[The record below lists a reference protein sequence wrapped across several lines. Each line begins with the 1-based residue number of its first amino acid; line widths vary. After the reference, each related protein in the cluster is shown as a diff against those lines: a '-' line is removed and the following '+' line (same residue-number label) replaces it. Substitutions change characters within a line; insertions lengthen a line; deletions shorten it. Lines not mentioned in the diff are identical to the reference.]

1 MVLKKPSEYFKKDIP
16 SVDNSI
22 QEAVKLPELNTFS
35 DAFQSFKNNLSKIE
49 VLSEFSETLDNY
61 RVNIERVNFL
71 SEKVED
77 IQNEI
82 QNLLKKED
90 LDRAIMS
97 QLLVVEQ
104 SIQDLQN
111 KVKGINEKNLTEIR
125 LDVAGLNES
134 VSEFLEVEVPKY
146 KKLVIDSEL
155 RTNDRY
161 EELELNVN
169 STLEGI
175 GEFVDNK
182 YQKLTESLQGINEN
196 SLSGIVEDFKK
207 LDEAFLQ
214 LKEQEIPKYK
224 GFIVE
229 SERKTEVRLDEFNQN
244 LEESISNLNH
254 KVNNTLVDFD
264 EKVVERID
272 SIQNSLLEFIQVE
285 SPKYNKL
292 LIENKL
298 KTEEEVKIIQRSIE
312 EKIDRFV
319 NDIEELK
326 KTTLND
332 SESLNQFVK
341 ENIDSFKHLLDET
354 QKDVKKTLSN
364 YTNISKTFEDKV
376 TKDNDKIYEYEGTLN
391 QYSKKIEDC
400 LYQLGS
406 FKEEIQ
412 INGELYNEW
421 RDNLEIEL
429 DQKIQSHRENIS
441 EEIVVIQDSLSKK
454 VSNLEIEIVR
464 NESHIKKQNK
474 NLEQIQ
480 EDVLS
485 AIQRLNLEKLE
496 EKNHELTKKIKYL
509 EEIFEKFNEKEILS
523 ENIIVEPPSTKNEDP
538 LTPLEQNFVTL
549 DQLNQHYRLFL
560 NRIQQQLATIGGG
573 GETQLKYLD
582 DIVGI
587 ATNASA
593 YNNKFLKYN
602 HSIGKFEFVS
612 VGAGSQDLNDT
623 LQLGNSS
630 SLGMS
635 VGVATVTSLDVDSV
649 ANFDTNTITFGSSS
663 PTQIYSFSATQ
674 YRSAKLQIQI
684 TQGSDYQT
692 SDILLIHNGSVVN
705 IVEYA
710 SISTNDY
717 LGTFDALIS
726 GGNVSLR
733 VLMGSSSS
741 STIKVV
747 SQAISL

>member
-125 LDVAGLNES
+125 LDVAGLTES

-161 EELELNVN
+161 EELESNVN

-207 LDEAFLQ
+207 LDEAVLQ

-229 SERKTEVRLDEFNQN
+229 NERKTEVSLDEFNQKLDKALIN
-244 LEESISNLNH
+244 
-254 KVNNTLVDFD
+254 FD
-264 EKVVERID
+264 EKVQE
-272 SIQNSLLEFIQVE
+272 SIQYLDDKVD
-285 SPKYNKL
+285 K
-292 LIENKL
+292 
-298 KTEEEVKIIQRSIE
+298 KIGIFQDSIE
-312 EKIDRFV
+312 EIDEKF
-319 NDIEELK
+319 IELK
-326 KTTLND
+326 EQEIPKYKR
-332 SESLNQFVK
+332 FIV
-341 ENIDSFKHLLDET
+341 ET
-354 QKDVKKTLSN
+354 EKKTESKLNEFDEKLDTTINEVLEVVNSVEVLN
-364 YTNISKTFEDKV
+364 SDTERKISK
-376 TKDNDKIYEYEGTLN
+376 N
-391 QYSKKIEDC
+391 IEDVQD
-400 LYQLGS
+400 LQSRVNVELKNVEEH
-406 FKEEIQ
+406 KE
-412 INGELYNEW
+412 
-421 RDNLEIEL
+421 
-429 DQKIQSHRENIS
+429 K
-441 EEIVVIQDSLSKK
+441 LSKK
-454 VSNLEIEIVR
+454 VIDLEVEIVR
-464 NESHIKKQNK
+464 NESHIKSQNEYIE
-474 NLEQIQ
+474 NIQ
-480 EDVLS
+480 EEVRDVISKLQ
-485 AIQRLNLEKLE
+485 IEKLE

-538 LTPLEQNFVTL
+538 LTPLDQNFVTL

-635 VGVATVTSLDVDSV
+635 VGVTTVTSLDVDSV

-726 GGNVSLR
+726 GGSVSLR

>member
-1 MVLKKPSEYFKKDIP
+1 MLKDFISEVKMGSIARYTRYAFIFTPPARVNPGALQKVLLFCDQIQLPGVNYSTVQNRTFGEFRETPYEKLYDNLTMSFY
-16 SVDNSI
+16 VDNDMKVKGLFDDWIGSI
-22 QEAVKLPELNTFS
+22 QDPITRKFS
-35 DAFQSFKNNLSKIE
+35 YYNQYISNMTIE
-49 VLSEFSETLDNY
+49 
-61 RVNIERVNFL
+61 
-71 SEKVED
+71 
-77 IQNEI
+77 
-82 QNLLKKED
+82 
-90 LDRAIMS
+90 
-97 QLLVVEQ
+97 
-104 SIQDLQN
+104 IQDLQN

-125 LDVAGLNES
+125 LDVAGLTES

-207 LDEAFLQ
+207 LDEAVLQ

-229 SERKTEVRLDEFNQN
+229 NERKTEVSLDEFNQKLDKSLIN
-244 LEESISNLNH
+244 
-254 KVNNTLVDFD
+254 FD
-264 EKVVERID
+264 EKVQE
-272 SIQNSLLEFIQVE
+272 SIQYLDDKVD
-285 SPKYNKL
+285 K
-292 LIENKL
+292 
-298 KTEEEVKIIQRSIE
+298 KIGIFQDSIE
-312 EKIDRFV
+312 EIDKKF
-319 NDIEELK
+319 IELK
-326 KTTLND
+326 EQEIPKYKR
-332 SESLNQFVK
+332 FIV
-341 ENIDSFKHLLDET
+341 ET
-354 QKDVKKTLSN
+354 EKKTESKLNEFDEKLDTTITEVLEVVNSVEVLN
-364 YTNISKTFEDKV
+364 SDTERKISK
-376 TKDNDKIYEYEGTLN
+376 N
-391 QYSKKIEDC
+391 IEDVQD
-400 LYQLGS
+400 LQSRVNVELKNVEEH
-406 FKEEIQ
+406 KE
-412 INGELYNEW
+412 
-421 RDNLEIEL
+421 
-429 DQKIQSHRENIS
+429 K
-441 EEIVVIQDSLSKK
+441 LSKK
-454 VSNLEIEIVR
+454 VIDLEVEIVR
-464 NESHIKKQNK
+464 NESHIKSQNEYIE
-474 NLEQIQ
+474 NIQ
-480 EDVLS
+480 EEVRDVISKLQ
-485 AIQRLNLEKLE
+485 IEKLE

-538 LTPLEQNFVTL
+538 LTPLDQNFVTL

>member
-1 MVLKKPSEYFKKDIP
+1 MALKKPSEYFKKETT
-16 SVDNSI
+16 SVNNSV
-22 QEAVKLPELNTFS
+22 QELVKSPELNTFS
-35 DAFQSFKNNLSKIE
+35 DAFESFKKNLGKIE

-61 RVNIERVNFL
+61 RVNIERVNHL

-125 LDVAGLNES
+125 LDLAGLTES

-146 KKLVIDSEL
+146 KKLVVDSEL

-161 EELELNVN
+161 EELESNVN

-175 GEFVDNK
+175 GEFVGKK
-182 YQKLTESLQGINEN
+182 YEELTESLQGINEN

-207 LDEAFLQ
+207 LDEAVLE
-214 LKEQEIPKYK
+214 LKEKEIPKYK

-229 SERKTEVRLDEFNQN
+229 NERKTEVRLDEFNQKLDKTFIN
-244 LEESISNLNH
+244 
-254 KVNNTLVDFD
+254 FD
-264 EKVVERID
+264 EKVQE
-272 SIQNSLLEFIQVE
+272 SIQYLDDKV
-285 SPKYNKL
+285 
-292 LIENKL
+292 
-298 KTEEEVKIIQRSIE
+298 VKKIGIFQDSIE
-312 EKIDRFV
+312 EIDEKFIEIKEQEIPKYKRFIVETEKKTESKLNEFGEKLDTTINEVLEVVNSVEVLNSDTERKISKNIEDVQDLQSRV
-319 NDIEELK
+319 NVELK
-326 KTTLND
+326 NV
-332 SESLNQFVK
+332 EEHK
-341 ENIDSFKHLLDET
+341 EK
-354 QKDVKKTLSN
+354 
-364 YTNISKTFEDKV
+364 
-376 TKDNDKIYEYEGTLN
+376 
-391 QYSKKIEDC
+391 
-400 LYQLGS
+400 
-406 FKEEIQ
+406 
-412 INGELYNEW
+412 
-421 RDNLEIEL
+421 
-429 DQKIQSHRENIS
+429 
-441 EEIVVIQDSLSKK
+441 LSKK
-454 VSNLEIEIVR
+454 VIDLEVEIVR
-464 NESHIKKQNK
+464 NESHIKSQNEYIE
-474 NLEQIQ
+474 NIQ
-480 EDVLS
+480 EEVRDVISKLQ
-485 AIQRLNLEKLE
+485 IEKLE

-523 ENIIVEPPSTKNEDP
+523 ENIIVEPPQVKNEDP
-538 LTPLEQNFVTL
+538 LTPLDQNFVTL

-623 LQLGNSS
+623 LQLGNTS

-635 VGVATVTSLDVDSV
+635 VGVATVTSLNVDGV
-649 ANFDTNTITFGSSS
+649 ANFDTNTITFASSS
-663 PTQIYSFSATQ
+663 PTQIYSFSVSQ

-684 TQGSDYQT
+684 TQGTDYQT

-726 GGNVSLR
+726 SGNVSLR

-747 SQAISL
+747 SQTISL

>member
-1 MVLKKPSEYFKKDIP
+1 MALKKPSEYFKKETT
-16 SVDNSI
+16 SVNNSV
-22 QEAVKLPELNTFS
+22 QELVKTPELNTFS
-35 DAFQSFKNNLSKIE
+35 DAFESFKKNLGKIE

-61 RVNIERVNFL
+61 RINIERVNHL

-125 LDVAGLNES
+125 LDVAGLTES

-146 KKLVIDSEL
+146 KKLVVDSEL
-155 RTNDRY
+155 RTNGRY
-161 EELELNVN
+161 EELETNIN

-175 GEFVDNK
+175 GEFVDKK
-182 YQKLTESLQGINEN
+182 YEELTESLQGINEN

-207 LDEAFLQ
+207 LDEAVLE

-229 SERKTEVRLDEFNQN
+229 TERKTEVKLDEFNQKLDKTFIN
-244 LEESISNLNH
+244 FGEKVQESIQYLDDKVAKKIGIFRDSIEEIDEKFIELKEQEIPKYKRFIVEAEKKTESKLNE
-254 KVNNTLVDFD
+254 FD
-264 EKVVERID
+264 EKLDTTINEVLEVVNSVEVLNSDTER
-272 SIQNSLLEFIQVE
+272 
-285 SPKYNKL
+285 
-292 LIENKL
+292 
-298 KTEEEVKIIQRSIE
+298 KI
-312 EKIDRFV
+312 
-319 NDIEELK
+319 
-326 KTTLND
+326 
-332 SESLNQFVK
+332 
-341 ENIDSFKHLLDET
+341 
-354 QKDVKKTLSN
+354 
-364 YTNISKTFEDKV
+364 
-376 TKDNDKIYEYEGTLN
+376 
-391 QYSKKIEDC
+391 SKKIEDVQD
-400 LYQLGS
+400 LQSRVNVELKNVEEH
-406 FKEEIQ
+406 KE
-412 INGELYNEW
+412 
-421 RDNLEIEL
+421 
-429 DQKIQSHRENIS
+429 K
-441 EEIVVIQDSLSKK
+441 LSKK
-454 VSNLEIEIVR
+454 VTDLEVEIVR
-464 NESHIKKQNK
+464 NENHIKSQNEYIE
-474 NLEQIQ
+474 NIQ
-480 EDVLS
+480 EEVRDVISKLQ
-485 AIQRLNLEKLE
+485 IEKLE

-523 ENIIVEPPSTKNEDP
+523 ENIIVEPPQVKNEDP
-538 LTPLEQNFVTL
+538 LTPLDQNFVTL

-635 VGVATVTSLDVDSV
+635 VGVTTVTSLNVDSV
-649 ANFDTNTITFGSSS
+649 ANFDTNAITFSSSS
-663 PTQIYSFSATQ
+663 PTQIYSFSASQ
-674 YRSAKLQIQI
+674 YRSARLQIQI
-684 TQGSDYQT
+684 TQGTDYQT

-717 LGTFDALIS
+717 LGTFDALINS
-726 GGNVSLR
+726 GNVSLR

-747 SQAISL
+747 SQTISL

>member
-1 MVLKKPSEYFKKDIP
+1 VVLKKPSEYFKKDIP

-125 LDVAGLNES
+125 LDVAGLTES

-161 EELELNVN
+161 EELESNVN

-207 LDEAFLQ
+207 LDEAVLQ

-229 SERKTEVRLDEFNQN
+229 NERKTEVSLDEFNQKLDKSLIN
-244 LEESISNLNH
+244 
-254 KVNNTLVDFD
+254 FD
-264 EKVVERID
+264 EKVQE
-272 SIQNSLLEFIQVE
+272 SIQYLDDKVD
-285 SPKYNKL
+285 K
-292 LIENKL
+292 
-298 KTEEEVKIIQRSIE
+298 KIGIFQDSIE
-312 EKIDRFV
+312 EIDKKF
-319 NDIEELK
+319 IELK
-326 KTTLND
+326 EQEIPKYKR
-332 SESLNQFVK
+332 FIV
-341 ENIDSFKHLLDET
+341 ET
-354 QKDVKKTLSN
+354 EKKTESKLNEFDEKLDTTITEVLEVVNSVEVLN
-364 YTNISKTFEDKV
+364 SDTERKISK
-376 TKDNDKIYEYEGTLN
+376 N
-391 QYSKKIEDC
+391 IEDVQD
-400 LYQLGS
+400 LQSRVDVELKNVEEH
-406 FKEEIQ
+406 KE
-412 INGELYNEW
+412 
-421 RDNLEIEL
+421 
-429 DQKIQSHRENIS
+429 K
-441 EEIVVIQDSLSKK
+441 LSKK
-454 VSNLEIEIVR
+454 VIDLEVEIVR
-464 NESHIKKQNK
+464 NESHIKSQNEYIE
-474 NLEQIQ
+474 NIQ
-480 EDVLS
+480 EEVRDVISKLQ
-485 AIQRLNLEKLE
+485 IEKLE

-538 LTPLEQNFVTL
+538 LTPLDQNFVTL

-726 GGNVSLR
+726 GGSVSLR

>member
-1 MVLKKPSEYFKKDIP
+1 MYRYIVIIVALKKPSEYFKKETT
-16 SVDNSI
+16 SVNNSV
-22 QEAVKLPELNTFS
+22 QELVKTPELNTFS
-35 DAFQSFKNNLSKIE
+35 DAFESFKKNLGKIE

-61 RVNIERVNFL
+61 RINIERVNHL

-125 LDVAGLNES
+125 LDVAGLTES

-146 KKLVIDSEL
+146 KKLVVDSEL

-161 EELELNVN
+161 EELESNVN

-175 GEFVDNK
+175 GEFVGKK
-182 YQKLTESLQGINEN
+182 YEELTESLQGINEN

-207 LDEAFLQ
+207 LDEAVLE
-214 LKEQEIPKYK
+214 LKEKEIPKYK

-229 SERKTEVRLDEFNQN
+229 NERKTEVRLDEFDQK
-244 LEESISNLNH
+244 LN
-254 KVNNTLVDFD
+254 KTFINFD
-264 EKVVERID
+264 EKVQE
-272 SIQNSLLEFIQVE
+272 SIQYLDDKV
-285 SPKYNKL
+285 
-292 LIENKL
+292 
-298 KTEEEVKIIQRSIE
+298 VKKIGIFQDSIE
-312 EKIDRFV
+312 EIDEKF
-319 NDIEELK
+319 IELK
-326 KTTLND
+326 EQEIPKYKR
-332 SESLNQFVK
+332 FIV
-341 ENIDSFKHLLDET
+341 ET
-354 QKDVKKTLSN
+354 EKKTE
-364 YTNISKTFEDKV
+364 SKLNEFDEKLDTTINEVLEVVNSVEVLNSD
-376 TKDNDKIYEYEGTLN
+376 TERKI
-391 QYSKKIEDC
+391 SKKIEDVQD
-400 LYQLGS
+400 LQSRVNVELKNVEEH
-406 FKEEIQ
+406 KE
-412 INGELYNEW
+412 
-421 RDNLEIEL
+421 
-429 DQKIQSHRENIS
+429 K
-441 EEIVVIQDSLSKK
+441 LSKK
-454 VSNLEIEIVR
+454 VTDLEVEIVR
-464 NESHIKKQNK
+464 NENHIKSQNEYIE
-474 NLEQIQ
+474 NIQ
-480 EDVLS
+480 EEVRDVISKL
-485 AIQRLNLEKLE
+485 QVEKLE

-523 ENIIVEPPSTKNEDP
+523 ENIIVEPPQVKNEDP
-538 LTPLEQNFVTL
+538 LTPLDQNFVTL

-623 LQLGNSS
+623 LQLGNTS

-635 VGVATVTSLDVDSV
+635 VGVATVTSLNVDGV
-649 ANFDTNTITFGSSS
+649 ANFDTNIITFASSS
-663 PTQIYSFSATQ
+663 PTQIYSFSAAQ

-684 TQGSDYQT
+684 TQGTDYQT

-726 GGNVSLR
+726 SGNVSLR

-747 SQAISL
+747 SQTISL

>member
-1 MVLKKPSEYFKKDIP
+1 MALKKPSEYFKKETTSINN
-16 SVDNSI
+16 SV
-22 QEAVKLPELNTFS
+22 QELVNAPELNTFS
-35 DAFQSFKNNLSKIE
+35 DAFESFKKNLGKIE

-125 LDVAGLNES
+125 LDVAGLTES

-161 EELELNVN
+161 EELESNVN

-207 LDEAFLQ
+207 LDEAVLE

-229 SERKTEVRLDEFNQN
+229 NERKTEVSLDEFNQKLDKSLIN
-244 LEESISNLNH
+244 
-254 KVNNTLVDFD
+254 FD
-264 EKVVERID
+264 EKVQE
-272 SIQNSLLEFIQVE
+272 SIQYLDDKFD
-285 SPKYNKL
+285 K
-292 LIENKL
+292 
-298 KTEEEVKIIQRSIE
+298 KITIFQDSIE
-312 EKIDRFV
+312 EIDEKF
-319 NDIEELK
+319 IELK
-326 KTTLND
+326 EQEIPKYKR
-332 SESLNQFVK
+332 FIV
-341 ENIDSFKHLLDET
+341 ET
-354 QKDVKKTLSN
+354 EKKTESKLNEFDEKLDTTINEVLEVVNSVEVLN
-364 YTNISKTFEDKV
+364 SDTERKISK
-376 TKDNDKIYEYEGTLN
+376 N
-391 QYSKKIEDC
+391 IEDVQD
-400 LYQLGS
+400 LQSRVNVELKNVEEH
-406 FKEEIQ
+406 KE
-412 INGELYNEW
+412 
-421 RDNLEIEL
+421 
-429 DQKIQSHRENIS
+429 K
-441 EEIVVIQDSLSKK
+441 LSKK
-454 VSNLEIEIVR
+454 VIDLEVEIVR
-464 NESHIKKQNK
+464 NESHIKSQNEYIE
-474 NLEQIQ
+474 NIQ
-480 EDVLS
+480 EEVRDVISKLQ
-485 AIQRLNLEKLE
+485 IEKFE

-538 LTPLEQNFVTL
+538 LTPLDQNFVTL

-623 LQLGNSS
+623 LQLGNTS

-635 VGVATVTSLDVDSV
+635 VGVTTVTSLNVDSV
-649 ANFDTNTITFGSSS
+649 ANFDTNTITFSSSS

-726 GGNVSLR
+726 SGNVSLR

-747 SQAISL
+747 SQTISL

>member
-1 MVLKKPSEYFKKDIP
+1 MALKKPSEYFKKETT
-16 SVDNSI
+16 SVNNSV
-22 QEAVKLPELNTFS
+22 QELVKTPELNTFS
-35 DAFQSFKNNLSKIE
+35 DAFESFKKNLGKIE

-61 RVNIERVNFL
+61 RINIERVNHL

-125 LDVAGLNES
+125 LDVAGLTES

-146 KKLVIDSEL
+146 KKLVVDSEL
-155 RTNDRY
+155 RTNGRY
-161 EELELNVN
+161 EELETNIN

-175 GEFVDNK
+175 GEFVDKK
-182 YQKLTESLQGINEN
+182 YEELTESLQGINEN

-207 LDEAFLQ
+207 LDEAVLE

-229 SERKTEVRLDEFNQN
+229 TERKTEVKLDEFNQRLN
-244 LEESISNLNH
+244 ESFVS
-254 KVNNTLVDFD
+254 FD
-264 EKVVERID
+264 EKVQE
-272 SIQNSLLEFIQVE
+272 SIQYLDDKVS
-285 SPKYNKL
+285 KK
-292 LIENKL
+292 IE
-298 KTEEEVKIIQRSIE
+298 IFQDSIE
-312 EKIDRFV
+312 EIDEKF
-319 NDIEELK
+319 IELK
-326 KTTLND
+326 EQEIPKYKRFIV
-332 SESLNQFVK
+332 EA
-341 ENIDSFKHLLDET
+341 E
-354 QKDVKKTLSN
+354 KKTE
-364 YTNISKTFEDKV
+364 SKLNEFDEKLDTTINEVLEVVNSVEVLNSD
-376 TKDNDKIYEYEGTLN
+376 TERKI
-391 QYSKKIEDC
+391 SKKIEDVQD
-400 LYQLGS
+400 LQSRVNVELKNVEEH
-406 FKEEIQ
+406 KE
-412 INGELYNEW
+412 
-421 RDNLEIEL
+421 
-429 DQKIQSHRENIS
+429 K
-441 EEIVVIQDSLSKK
+441 LSKK
-454 VSNLEIEIVR
+454 VTDLEVEIVR
-464 NESHIKKQNK
+464 NENHIKSQNEYIE
-474 NLEQIQ
+474 NIQ
-480 EDVLS
+480 EEVRDVISKLQ
-485 AIQRLNLEKLE
+485 IEKLE

-523 ENIIVEPPSTKNEDP
+523 ENIIVEPSQVKNEDP
-538 LTPLEQNFVTL
+538 LTPLDQNFVTL

-635 VGVATVTSLDVDSV
+635 VGVTTVTSLNVDSV
-649 ANFDTNTITFGSSS
+649 ANFDTNAITFSSSS
-663 PTQIYSFSATQ
+663 PTQIYSFSASQ
-674 YRSAKLQIQI
+674 YRSARLQIQI
-684 TQGSDYQT
+684 TQGTDYQT

-717 LGTFDALIS
+717 LGTFDALINS
-726 GGNVSLR
+726 GNVSLR

-747 SQAISL
+747 SQTISL

>member
-1 MVLKKPSEYFKKDIP
+1 MYRYIVIIVALKKPSEYFKKETT
-16 SVDNSI
+16 SVNNSV
-22 QEAVKLPELNTFS
+22 QELVKTPELNTFS
-35 DAFQSFKNNLSKIE
+35 DAFESFKKNLGKIE

-61 RVNIERVNFL
+61 RINIERVNHL

-125 LDVAGLNES
+125 LDVAGLTES

-146 KKLVIDSEL
+146 KKLVVDSEL
-155 RTNDRY
+155 RTNGRY
-161 EELELNVN
+161 EELETNINL
-169 STLEGI
+169 TLEGI
-175 GEFVDNK
+175 GEFVDKK
-182 YQKLTESLQGINEN
+182 YEELTESLQGINEN

-207 LDEAFLQ
+207 LDEAVLE
-214 LKEQEIPKYK
+214 LKDLEIPKYK

-229 SERKTEVRLDEFNQN
+229 TERKTEVKLDEFNQKLDKTFIN
-244 LEESISNLNH
+244 FGEKVQESIQYLDDKVAKKIEIFQDSIEEIDEKFIELKEQEIPKYKRFIVESEKKTELKLNE
-254 KVNNTLVDFD
+254 FD
-264 EKVVERID
+264 EKLDTTINEVLEVVNSVEVLNSDTER
-272 SIQNSLLEFIQVE
+272 
-285 SPKYNKL
+285 
-292 LIENKL
+292 
-298 KTEEEVKIIQRSIE
+298 KI
-312 EKIDRFV
+312 
-319 NDIEELK
+319 
-326 KTTLND
+326 
-332 SESLNQFVK
+332 
-341 ENIDSFKHLLDET
+341 
-354 QKDVKKTLSN
+354 
-364 YTNISKTFEDKV
+364 
-376 TKDNDKIYEYEGTLN
+376 
-391 QYSKKIEDC
+391 SKKIEDVQD
-400 LYQLGS
+400 LQSRVNVELKNVEEH
-406 FKEEIQ
+406 KE
-412 INGELYNEW
+412 
-421 RDNLEIEL
+421 
-429 DQKIQSHRENIS
+429 K
-441 EEIVVIQDSLSKK
+441 LSKK
-454 VSNLEIEIVR
+454 VTDLEVEIVR
-464 NESHIKKQNK
+464 NENHIKSQNEYIE
-474 NLEQIQ
+474 NIQ
-480 EDVLS
+480 EEVRDVISKLQ
-485 AIQRLNLEKLE
+485 IEKLE

-523 ENIIVEPPSTKNEDP
+523 ENIIVEPSQVKNEDP
-538 LTPLEQNFVTL
+538 LTPLDQNFVTL

-623 LQLGNSS
+623 LQLGNTS

-635 VGVATVTSLDVDSV
+635 IGVATVTSLNVDSV
-649 ANFDTNTITFGSSS
+649 ANFGTNSITFSSSS

-726 GGNVSLR
+726 SGNVSLR

-747 SQAISL
+747 SQTISL

>member
-1 MVLKKPSEYFKKDIP
+1 VVLKKPSEYFKKDIP

-125 LDVAGLNES
+125 LDVAGLTES

-161 EELELNVN
+161 EELESNVN

-207 LDEAFLQ
+207 LDEAVLQ

-229 SERKTEVRLDEFNQN
+229 NERKTEVSLDEFNQKLDKSLIN
-244 LEESISNLNH
+244 
-254 KVNNTLVDFD
+254 FD
-264 EKVVERID
+264 EKVQE
-272 SIQNSLLEFIQVE
+272 SIQYLDDKVD
-285 SPKYNKL
+285 K
-292 LIENKL
+292 
-298 KTEEEVKIIQRSIE
+298 KIGIFQDSIE
-312 EKIDRFV
+312 EIDKKF
-319 NDIEELK
+319 IELK
-326 KTTLND
+326 EQEIPKYKR
-332 SESLNQFVK
+332 FIV
-341 ENIDSFKHLLDET
+341 ET
-354 QKDVKKTLSN
+354 EKKTESKLNEFDEKLDTTITEVLEVVNSVEVLN
-364 YTNISKTFEDKV
+364 SDTERKISK
-376 TKDNDKIYEYEGTLN
+376 N
-391 QYSKKIEDC
+391 IEDVQD
-400 LYQLGS
+400 LQSRVDVELKNVEEH
-406 FKEEIQ
+406 KE
-412 INGELYNEW
+412 
-421 RDNLEIEL
+421 
-429 DQKIQSHRENIS
+429 K
-441 EEIVVIQDSLSKK
+441 LSKK
-454 VSNLEIEIVR
+454 VIDLEVEIVR
-464 NESHIKKQNK
+464 NESHIKSQNEYIE
-474 NLEQIQ
+474 NIQ
-480 EDVLS
+480 EEVRDVISKLQ
-485 AIQRLNLEKLE
+485 IEKLE

-538 LTPLEQNFVTL
+538 LTPLDQNFVTL

-593 YNNKFLKYN
+593 YDGKFLKYN
-602 HSIGKFEFVS
+602 HSLGKFEFVTVS
-612 VGAGSQDLNDT
+612 GGVSSQT
-623 LQLGNSS
+623 LDETLLLGNTSI
-630 SLGMS
+630 LGMS
-635 VGVATVTSLDVDSV
+635 VGVVTATSYYGNGSSLTGVVTSLVGYTTEGYVNNLV
-649 ANFDTNTITFGSSS
+649 AISTSGLLSSTGNGSSLTGIVTSIEAGSGISINQSTGKVTITNTGGGGSSVETIS
-663 PTQIYSFSATQ
+663 PF
-674 YRSAKLQIQI
+674 L
-684 TQGSDYQT
+684 
-692 SDILLIHNGSVVN
+692 
-705 IVEYA
+705 
-710 SISTNDY
+710 
-717 LGTFDALIS
+717 
-726 GGNVSLR
+726 
-733 VLMGSSSS
+733 LMG
-741 STIKVV
+741 
-747 SQAISL
+747 A

>member
-1 MVLKKPSEYFKKDIP
+1 VVLKKPSEYFKKDIP

-207 LDEAFLQ
+207 LDEAVLQ

-229 SERKTEVRLDEFNQN
+229 NERKTEVSLDEFNQKLDKSLIN
-244 LEESISNLNH
+244 
-254 KVNNTLVDFD
+254 FD
-264 EKVVERID
+264 EKVQE
-272 SIQNSLLEFIQVE
+272 SIQYLDDKVD
-285 SPKYNKL
+285 K
-292 LIENKL
+292 
-298 KTEEEVKIIQRSIE
+298 KIGIFQDSIE
-312 EKIDRFV
+312 EIDKKF
-319 NDIEELK
+319 IELK
-326 KTTLND
+326 EQEIPKYKR
-332 SESLNQFVK
+332 FIV
-341 ENIDSFKHLLDET
+341 ET
-354 QKDVKKTLSN
+354 EKKTESKLNEFDEKLDTTITEVLEVVNSVEVLN
-364 YTNISKTFEDKV
+364 SDTERKISK
-376 TKDNDKIYEYEGTLN
+376 N
-391 QYSKKIEDC
+391 IEDVQD
-400 LYQLGS
+400 LQSRVDVELKNVEEH
-406 FKEEIQ
+406 KE
-412 INGELYNEW
+412 
-421 RDNLEIEL
+421 
-429 DQKIQSHRENIS
+429 K
-441 EEIVVIQDSLSKK
+441 LSKK
-454 VSNLEIEIVR
+454 VIDLEVEIVR
-464 NESHIKKQNK
+464 NESHIKSQN
-474 NLEQIQ
+474 EYIESIQ
-480 EDVLS
+480 EEVRDVISKLQ
-485 AIQRLNLEKLE
+485 IEKLE

-538 LTPLEQNFVTL
+538 LTPLDQNFVTL

-635 VGVATVTSLDVDSV
+635 VGVTTVTSLDVDSV

>member
-125 LDVAGLNES
+125 LDVAGLTES

-161 EELELNVN
+161 EELESNVN

-207 LDEAFLQ
+207 LDEAVLQ

-229 SERKTEVRLDEFNQN
+229 NERKTEVSLDEFNQKLDKSLIN
-244 LEESISNLNH
+244 
-254 KVNNTLVDFD
+254 FD
-264 EKVVERID
+264 EKVQE
-272 SIQNSLLEFIQVE
+272 SIQYLDDKVD
-285 SPKYNKL
+285 K
-292 LIENKL
+292 
-298 KTEEEVKIIQRSIE
+298 KIGIFQDSIE
-312 EKIDRFV
+312 EIDKKF
-319 NDIEELK
+319 IELK
-326 KTTLND
+326 EQEIPKYKR
-332 SESLNQFVK
+332 FIV
-341 ENIDSFKHLLDET
+341 ET
-354 QKDVKKTLSN
+354 EKKTESKLNEFDEKLDTTITEVLEVVNSVEVLN
-364 YTNISKTFEDKV
+364 SDTERKISK
-376 TKDNDKIYEYEGTLN
+376 N
-391 QYSKKIEDC
+391 IEDVQD
-400 LYQLGS
+400 LQSRVDVELKNVEEH
-406 FKEEIQ
+406 KE
-412 INGELYNEW
+412 
-421 RDNLEIEL
+421 
-429 DQKIQSHRENIS
+429 K
-441 EEIVVIQDSLSKK
+441 LSKK
-454 VSNLEIEIVR
+454 VIDLEVEIVR
-464 NESHIKKQNK
+464 NESHIKSQNEYIE
-474 NLEQIQ
+474 NIQ
-480 EDVLS
+480 EEVRDVISKLQ
-485 AIQRLNLEKLE
+485 IEKLE

-538 LTPLEQNFVTL
+538 LTPLDQNFVTL

-602 HSIGKFEFVS
+602 HNIGKFEFVS

-623 LQLGNSS
+623 LQLGNTS

-726 GGNVSLR
+726 GGSVSLR

>member
-125 LDVAGLNES
+125 LDVAGLTES

-161 EELELNVN
+161 EELESNVN

-207 LDEAFLQ
+207 LDEAVLQ

-229 SERKTEVRLDEFNQN
+229 NERKTEVSLDEFNQKLDKALIN
-244 LEESISNLNH
+244 
-254 KVNNTLVDFD
+254 FD
-264 EKVVERID
+264 EKVQE
-272 SIQNSLLEFIQVE
+272 SIQYLDDKVD
-285 SPKYNKL
+285 K
-292 LIENKL
+292 
-298 KTEEEVKIIQRSIE
+298 KIGIFQDSIE
-312 EKIDRFV
+312 EIDEKF
-319 NDIEELK
+319 IELK
-326 KTTLND
+326 EQEIPKYKR
-332 SESLNQFVK
+332 FIV
-341 ENIDSFKHLLDET
+341 ET
-354 QKDVKKTLSN
+354 EKKTESKLNEFDEKLDTTITEVLEVVNSVEVLN
-364 YTNISKTFEDKV
+364 SDTERKISK
-376 TKDNDKIYEYEGTLN
+376 N
-391 QYSKKIEDC
+391 IEDVQD
-400 LYQLGS
+400 LQSRVDVELKNVEEH
-406 FKEEIQ
+406 KEI
-412 INGELYNEW
+412 
-421 RDNLEIEL
+421 
-429 DQKIQSHRENIS
+429 
-441 EEIVVIQDSLSKK
+441 LSKK
-454 VSNLEIEIVR
+454 VIDLEVEIVR
-464 NESHIKKQNK
+464 NESHIKSQNEYIE
-474 NLEQIQ
+474 NIQ
-480 EDVLS
+480 EEVRDVISKLQ
-485 AIQRLNLEKLE
+485 IEKLE

-538 LTPLEQNFVTL
+538 LTPLDQNFVTL

-635 VGVATVTSLDVDSV
+635 VGVTTVTSLDVDSV

>member
-1 MVLKKPSEYFKKDIP
+1 MSLKKPSEYFKKQTSAVDQ
-16 SVDNSI
+16 SVQSL
-22 QEAVKLPELNTFS
+22 VKSPELNTFS
-35 DAFQSFKNNLSKIE
+35 DAFESFKKNLGKIE

-71 SEKVED
+71 SGKVED
-77 IQNEI
+77 IQTEI

-90 LDRAIMS
+90 LDRAMMS

-104 SIQDLQN
+104 SILDVQS

-125 LDVAGLNES
+125 LDVAGLTES

-146 KKLVIDSEL
+146 KKLVVDSEL
-155 RTNDRY
+155 RTNNRY
-161 EELELNVN
+161 EELETNVN

-175 GEFVDNK
+175 GEFVDKK
-182 YQKLTESLQGINEN
+182 YEELTESLQGINEK

-207 LDEAFLQ
+207 LDETVLE

-229 SERKTEVRLDEFNQN
+229 NERKTEVKLDEFNQK
-244 LEESISNLNH
+244 LEESIHTLTD
-254 KVNNTLVDFD
+254 KVDNTLVDFD

-272 SIQNSLLEFIQVE
+272 TIQTSLQEFIQVE
-285 SPKYNKL
+285 APKYNKL

-298 KTEEEVKIIQRSIE
+298 KTEEEVKIIQKNIE
-312 EKIDRFV
+312 EKVEKFV
-319 NDIEELK
+319 GDIEELR
-326 KTTLND
+326 KTALTD
-332 SESLNQFVK
+332 SESLNQFVR
-341 ENIDSFKHLLDET
+341 ENIDSFKSVLDDT
-354 QKDVKKTLSN
+354 QKDVKKTLST

-376 TKDNDKIYEYEGTLN
+376 TEDNHKLYEYQETLN
-391 QYSKKIEDC
+391 QYSEKIENC
-400 LYQLGS
+400 FRQLES
-406 FKEEIQ
+406 FREEIQ
-412 INGELYNEW
+412 INGELYDEW
-421 RDNLEIEL
+421 RDNLKLEL
-429 DQKIQSHRENIS
+429 DEKIQNHKENIS
-441 EEIVVIQDSLSKK
+441 EEINIIQDSLSKK
-454 VSNLEIEIVR
+454 VSDLEIEIVR
-464 NESHIKKQNK
+464 NESHIKKQNQ

-480 EDVLS
+480 EDVFS
-485 AIQRLNLEKLE
+485 TIQRLNLEELE

-509 EEIFEKFNEKEILS
+509 EEVFEKFNEKEILS

-538 LTPLEQNFVTL
+538 LTPLDQNFVTL

-602 HSIGKFEFVS
+602 HSIGKFEFAS

-635 VGVATVTSLDVDSV
+635 VGVATVTSLNVDSV
-649 ANFDTNTITFGSSS
+649 ANFDTNITTFSSSS
-663 PTQIYSFSATQ
+663 PTQIYSFSASQ
-674 YRSAKLQIQI
+674 YRSARVQIQI
-684 TQGSDYQT
+684 TQGTDYQT
-692 SDILLIHNGSVVN
+692 SDVLLIHNGTTVN

-717 LGTFDALIS
+717 LGTFDAVIS
-726 GGNVSLR
+726 SGNVLLQ

-741 STIKVV
+741 TTIKIV
-747 SQAISL
+747 SQTISL

>member
-1 MVLKKPSEYFKKDIP
+1 MALKKPSEYFKKETT
-16 SVDNSI
+16 SVNNSV
-22 QEAVKLPELNTFS
+22 QELVKAPELNTFS
-35 DAFQSFKNNLSKIE
+35 DAFESFKKNLGKIE

-61 RVNIERVNFL
+61 RINIERVNHL

-125 LDVAGLNES
+125 LDVAGLTES

-146 KKLVIDSEL
+146 KKLVVDSEL
-155 RTNDRY
+155 RTNGRY
-161 EELELNVN
+161 EELETNINL
-169 STLEGI
+169 TLEGI
-175 GEFVDNK
+175 GEFVDKK
-182 YQKLTESLQGINEN
+182 YEELTESLQGINEN

-207 LDEAFLQ
+207 LDEAVLE
-214 LKEQEIPKYK
+214 LKDLEIPKYK

-229 SERKTEVRLDEFNQN
+229 TERKTEVKLDEFNQRLN
-244 LEESISNLNH
+244 ES
-254 KVNNTLVDFD
+254 LVSFD
-264 EKVVERID
+264 EKLDTTVNDVLTIVDSVETL
-272 SIQNSLLEFIQVE
+272 NSSTEKKISQKIGEVENLKRDVFIQLENVE
-285 SPKYNKL
+285 EQKKQLNK
-292 LIENKL
+292 
-298 KTEEEVKIIQRSIE
+298 
-312 EKIDRFV
+312 
-319 NDIEELK
+319 
-326 KTTLND
+326 
-332 SESLNQFVK
+332 
-341 ENIDSFKHLLDET
+341 
-354 QKDVKKTLSN
+354 
-364 YTNISKTFEDKV
+364 KV
-376 TKDNDKIYEYEGTLN
+376 TSLESEIY
-391 QYSKKIEDC
+391 
-400 LYQLGS
+400 
-406 FKEEIQ
+406 
-412 INGELYNEW
+412 
-421 RDNLEIEL
+421 
-429 DQKIQSHRENIS
+429 
-441 EEIVVIQDSLSKK
+441 
-454 VSNLEIEIVR
+454 R
-464 NESHIKKQNK
+464 NESHIRSQSKYIEN
-474 NLEQIQ
+474 IQ
-480 EDVLS
+480 EEVRNVISKLQ
-485 AIQRLNLEKLE
+485 IEKLE
-496 EKNHELTKKIKYL
+496 ESNYELTKKIKYL

-523 ENIIVEPPSTKNEDP
+523 ENIIVEPPQVKNEDP
-538 LTPLEQNFVTL
+538 LTPLDQNFVTL

-630 SLGMS
+630 SLGIS
-635 VGVATVTSLDVDSV
+635 VGVTTVTSLNVDSV
-649 ANFDTNTITFGSSS
+649 ANFDTNAITFSSSS
-663 PTQIYSFSATQ
+663 PTQIYSFSASQ
-674 YRSAKLQIQI
+674 YRSARLQIQI
-684 TQGSDYQT
+684 TQGTDYQT

-717 LGTFDALIS
+717 LGTFDALINS
-726 GGNVSLR
+726 GNVSLR

-747 SQAISL
+747 SQTISL

>member
-49 VLSEFSETLDNY
+49 VLSKFSETLDNY

-125 LDVAGLNES
+125 LDVAGLTES

-161 EELELNVN
+161 EELESNVN

-207 LDEAFLQ
+207 LDEAVLQ

-229 SERKTEVRLDEFNQN
+229 NERKTEVSLDEFNQKLDKSLIN
-244 LEESISNLNH
+244 
-254 KVNNTLVDFD
+254 FD
-264 EKVVERID
+264 EKVQE
-272 SIQNSLLEFIQVE
+272 SIQYLDDKVD
-285 SPKYNKL
+285 K
-292 LIENKL
+292 
-298 KTEEEVKIIQRSIE
+298 KIGIFQDSIE
-312 EKIDRFV
+312 EIDKKF
-319 NDIEELK
+319 IELK
-326 KTTLND
+326 EQEIPKYKR
-332 SESLNQFVK
+332 FIV
-341 ENIDSFKHLLDET
+341 ET
-354 QKDVKKTLSN
+354 EKKTESKLNEFDEKLDTTITEVLEVVNSVEVLN
-364 YTNISKTFEDKV
+364 SDTERKISK
-376 TKDNDKIYEYEGTLN
+376 N
-391 QYSKKIEDC
+391 IEDVQD
-400 LYQLGS
+400 LQSRVDVELKNVEEH
-406 FKEEIQ
+406 KE
-412 INGELYNEW
+412 
-421 RDNLEIEL
+421 
-429 DQKIQSHRENIS
+429 K
-441 EEIVVIQDSLSKK
+441 LSKK
-454 VSNLEIEIVR
+454 VIDLEVEIVR
-464 NESHIKKQNK
+464 NESHIKSQNEYIE
-474 NLEQIQ
+474 NIQ
-480 EDVLS
+480 EEVRDVISKLQ
-485 AIQRLNLEKLE
+485 IEKLE

-538 LTPLEQNFVTL
+538 LTPLDQNFVTL

-726 GGNVSLR
+726 GGSVSLR

>member
-1 MVLKKPSEYFKKDIP
+1 MALKKPSEYFKKETT
-16 SVDNSI
+16 SVNNSV
-22 QEAVKLPELNTFS
+22 QELVKTPELNTFS
-35 DAFQSFKNNLSKIE
+35 DAFESFKKNLGKIE

-61 RVNIERVNFL
+61 RINIERVNHL

-125 LDVAGLNES
+125 LDVAGLTES

-146 KKLVIDSEL
+146 KKLVVDSEL
-155 RTNDRY
+155 RTNGRY
-161 EELELNVN
+161 EELETNIN

-175 GEFVDNK
+175 GEFVDKK
-182 YQKLTESLQGINEN
+182 YEELTESLQGINEN

-207 LDEAFLQ
+207 LDEAVLE

-229 SERKTEVRLDEFNQN
+229 TERKTEVKLDEFNQRLN
-244 LEESISNLNH
+244 ES
-254 KVNNTLVDFD
+254 LVSFD
-264 EKVVERID
+264 EKVQE
-272 SIQNSLLEFIQVE
+272 SIQYLDDKVS
-285 SPKYNKL
+285 KK
-292 LIENKL
+292 IE
-298 KTEEEVKIIQRSIE
+298 IFQDSIE
-312 EKIDRFV
+312 EIDEKF
-319 NDIEELK
+319 IELK
-326 KTTLND
+326 EQEIPKYKRFIV
-332 SESLNQFVK
+332 EA
-341 ENIDSFKHLLDET
+341 E
-354 QKDVKKTLSN
+354 KKTE
-364 YTNISKTFEDKV
+364 SKLNEFDEKLDTTINEVLEVVNSVEVLNSD
-376 TKDNDKIYEYEGTLN
+376 TERKI
-391 QYSKKIEDC
+391 SKKIEDVQD
-400 LYQLGS
+400 LQSRVNVELKNVEEH
-406 FKEEIQ
+406 KE
-412 INGELYNEW
+412 
-421 RDNLEIEL
+421 
-429 DQKIQSHRENIS
+429 K
-441 EEIVVIQDSLSKK
+441 LSKK
-454 VSNLEIEIVR
+454 VTDLEVEIVR
-464 NESHIKKQNK
+464 NENHIKSQNEYIE
-474 NLEQIQ
+474 NIQ
-480 EDVLS
+480 EEVRDVISKLQ
-485 AIQRLNLEKLE
+485 IEKLE

-523 ENIIVEPPSTKNEDP
+523 ENIIVEPHQVKNEDP
-538 LTPLEQNFVTL
+538 LTPLDQNFVTL

-630 SLGMS
+630 SLGIS
-635 VGVATVTSLDVDSV
+635 VGVTTVTSLNVDSV
-649 ANFDTNTITFGSSS
+649 ANFDTNAITFSSSS
-663 PTQIYSFSATQ
+663 PTQIYSFSASQ
-674 YRSAKLQIQI
+674 YRSARLQIQI
-684 TQGSDYQT
+684 TQGTDYQT

-717 LGTFDALIS
+717 LGTFDALINS
-726 GGNVSLR
+726 GNVSLR

-747 SQAISL
+747 SQTISL